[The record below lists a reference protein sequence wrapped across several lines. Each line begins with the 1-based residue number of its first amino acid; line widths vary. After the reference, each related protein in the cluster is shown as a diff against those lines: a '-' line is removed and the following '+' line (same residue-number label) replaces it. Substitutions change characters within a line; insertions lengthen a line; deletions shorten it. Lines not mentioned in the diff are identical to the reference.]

1 LEHHRRYRR
10 RRHRRLCRLCRRL
23 CRLRLR
29 LMYGDIAGVMIL
41 FYIIKLDS
49 ILPSLVESSG
59 REDGMHLSSPPAT
72 AHC

>member
-1 LEHHRRYRR
+1 
-10 RRHRRLCRLCRRL
+10 
-23 CRLRLR
+23 
-29 LMYGDIAGVMIL
+29 MYGDIAGVMIL
-41 FYIIKLDS
+41 FYNIKLDS